1 MPDPTVEDLPT
12 AEEEAP
18 AENGP
23 TRFARESEKPAK
35 PAAPPTKTRAREKTE
50 AVVDAAKLLDRL
62 AEVTSEAERAAVRL
76 ENEQSKRESLQ
87 AALKKEHA
95 LRERAERTLAK
106 AQTTEAEL
114 SAELESE
121 RAAREQAEAELA
133 RVDEKAAIL
142 EHQVNLTWNQLKVSE
157 EEQHGSQQRRWWRG
171 DS

>member
-1 MPDPTVEDLPT
+1 MAEPAAEDAT
-12 AEEEAP
+12 TRFGRETESP
-18 AENGP
+18 AETP
-23 TRFARESEKPAK
+23 PA
-35 PAAPPTKTRAREKTE
+35 KTRARKKTE

-76 ENEQSKRESLQ
+76 ESEQSKRESLQ

-95 LRERAERTLAK
+95 LREKAERALAQ
-106 AQTTEAEL
+106 AHTADAEL
-114 SAELESE
+114 SSALEAE

-157 EEQHGSQQRRWWRG
+157 EEQGAQRARWWRG

>member
-1 MPDPTVEDLPT
+1 MPEPTTEGAARRFT
-12 AEEEAP
+12 REAESQAD
-18 AENGP
+18 A
-23 TRFARESEKPAK
+23 SPAK
-35 PAAPPTKTRAREKTE
+35 PRARKKTE

-62 AEVTSEAERAAVRL
+62 ADVTSEAERAAVRL
-76 ENEQSKRESLQ
+76 ESEQSKRESLQ

-95 LRERAERTLAK
+95 LRERAERTLVE
-106 AQTTEAEL
+106 AQNAQSEL
-114 SAELESE
+114 SAELEAE

-157 EEQHGSQQRRWWRG
+157 EEQGTQRTRWWRA